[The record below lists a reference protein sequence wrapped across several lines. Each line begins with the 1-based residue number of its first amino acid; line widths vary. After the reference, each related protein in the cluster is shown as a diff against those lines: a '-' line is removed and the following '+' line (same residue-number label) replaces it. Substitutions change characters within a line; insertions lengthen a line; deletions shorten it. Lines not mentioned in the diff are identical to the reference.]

1 MRDIR
6 EQKVRAALAIT
17 LMRTRYAQGLNQEE
31 LADKSE
37 LSRQYI
43 SMVERQERSPNF
55 LTLVKLCHGLGID
68 LLSFMVELTKE
79 MNNDMGKNQATQE

>member
-1 MRDIR
+1 MRDNR

-17 LMRTRYAQGLNQEE
+17 LIKTRYAQGLNQEE
-31 LADKSE
+31 LADKAE

-55 LTLVKLCHGLGID
+55 LTLVRLCHGLGVE
-68 LLSFMVELTKE
+68 LLSFMGALTQE
-79 MNNDMGKNQATQE
+79 MNKTEDS